1 MGSLIPQAGMVT
13 PSVSSLYADALAAF
27 LRDRGYAP
35 EPLAEFDGRSP
46 ARRVVGR
53 AYAAAM
59 ITGVR
64 ELGDS
69 ALGLEFGTRV
79 GGGGFGLLG
88 IAAATAPTLRV
99 TLEHL
104 TRHESLT
111 STLGRASMRQQ
122 GDDVH
127 LEWHPAQGVTP
138 AVIEGILSGWV
149 SFGRHLLGERVD
161 VRMVSFSHRRI
172 ASVDAYESAFDCPVR
187 FDCPS
192 YAVTISAELLDA
204 RPRFAD
210 AALSTS
216 LSGWVDHCA
225 AAVAP
230 GRREWMRRT
239 ANLLGSHLSFA
250 EADEQM
256 VAQLLGIGTRTLQRR
271 LKQEGTSF
279 RRVLDAARAQHAIIG
294 LLRDAP
300 SLTGLCSDVGFDEQS
315 SLCRAFRKWT
325 GYAPLEF
332 RHRLSDVF
340 CQLRPADCGREA
352 GMQ

>member
-1 MGSLIPQAGMVT
+1 MGRLIPPTSM

-27 LRDRGYAP
+27 LRERGFMIGTSDALP
-35 EPLAEFDGRSP
+35 EISP

-53 AYAAAM
+53 AYAQAM

-88 IAAATAPTLRV
+88 IAAATAPTLRG
-99 TLEHL
+99 TIEHL

-122 GDDVH
+122 GEQVH
-127 LEWHPAQGVTP
+127 LEWHPAQGVPP

-161 VRMVSFSHRRI
+161 VRQVSFAHRRI
-172 ASVDAYESAFDCPVR
+172 ASMDAYESAFNCPVR
-187 FDCPS
+187 FDCAA
-192 YAVTISAELLDA
+192 YAVTISADLLDA
-204 RPRFAD
+204 RPRHAD
-210 AALSTS
+210 ATLSAALA
-216 LSGWVDHCA
+216 GWVDHCS

-239 ANLLGSHLSFA
+239 AGMIGTQLSFA
-250 EADEQM
+250 DADEQS
-256 VAQLLGIGTRTLQRR
+256 VADALGIGRRTLQRR
-271 LKQEGTSF
+271 LRQEGTSF

-300 SLTGLCSDVGFDEQS
+300 SLTGLSADIGFDEQS

-325 GYAPLEF
+325 GYAPLDF
-332 RHRLSDVF
+332 RHRLSGVF
-340 CQLRPADCGREA
+340 CQLRPDGDSNGVRV
-352 GMQ
+352 Q